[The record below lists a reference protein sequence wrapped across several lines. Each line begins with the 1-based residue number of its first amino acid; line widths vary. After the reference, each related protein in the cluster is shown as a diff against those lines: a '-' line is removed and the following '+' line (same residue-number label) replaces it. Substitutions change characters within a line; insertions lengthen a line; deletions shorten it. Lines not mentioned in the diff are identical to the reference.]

1 MNPILE
7 KERELSLYLEEWVN
21 ARFREWNDI
30 YSYIYRDRCTGIYLL
45 KSGDQLLHLLE
56 DIIGNIGEHLI
67 IEENQHLIPSKFSSI
82 EQLLN
87 FLGNFQKHIKNRY
100 YLIENN
106 LRGNETDMIVID
118 MYQMCSDIDQMVT
131 RCQNIYQRNDT
142 IPVPYLQAKNAL
154 SDNNVQLFVTLL
166 KSLIKNVPYNI
177 HKEKL
182 DEGYFHTII
191 HVITS
196 VLGMNPI
203 SEAETSDGRID
214 MMIEYLIVKRKPTGT
229 LCHMTEAGPL
239 TPQGCFP
246 AADMKKMMD
255 MKFEGRVYKAMIGYD
270 DYLYRT
276 YGDYMKLPP
285 EDQRTTHQFEAY
297 WL

>member
-45 KSGDQLLHLLE
+45 KSGDQLLQLLE

-214 MMIEYLIVKRKPTGT
+214 MMIEYPNQVFIMEFKYSPNNKDRSS
-229 LCHMTEAGPL
+229 EAL
-239 TPQGCFP
+239 NQIKE
-246 AADMKKMMD
+246 KK
-255 MKFEGRVYKAMIGYD
+255 YA
-270 DYLYRT
+270 
-276 YGDYMKLPP
+276 
-285 EDQRTTHQFEAY
+285 EAY
-297 WL
+297 FIKGKPIEGVGMSFSQVSRNIEYYVQDSLFTPNVSNYGQLSR